1 MLQLVPILQMQ
12 KALRDIRPL
21 INDASRF
28 GGLLEALTTGPFE
41 LVEFKRIFNAYADNI
56 YYVAGSPEANL
67 YMLGGATPST
77 KQTTQCPRRLPAA
90 SPPPPPP
97 AVLPLLP
104 DDTRA
109 HTRTHRPDPP
119 SHPPTHPPTHPAE
132 QPYRDPARHPP
143 LPRATDADLL
153 RNEAIKQLGE
163 VADELRYQLKQPL
176 EKRETDVALEYMQN
190 LLATFDE
197 YLSYTPKQEL
207 ETARSAVYS
216 RST

>member
-77 KQTTQCPRRLPAA
+77 KQTTQ
-90 SPPPPPP
+90 
-97 AVLPLLP
+97 
-104 DDTRA
+104 
-109 HTRTHRPDPP
+109 
-119 SHPPTHPPTHPAE
+119 
-132 QPYRDPARHPP
+132 Y
-143 LPRATDADLL
+143 LL